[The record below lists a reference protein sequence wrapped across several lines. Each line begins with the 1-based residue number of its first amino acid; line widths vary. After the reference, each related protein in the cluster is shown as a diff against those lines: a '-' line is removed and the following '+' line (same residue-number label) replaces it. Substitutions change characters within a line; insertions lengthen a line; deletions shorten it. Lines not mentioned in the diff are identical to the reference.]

1 MQYLCSLAVSPV
13 PPACVAWTEQK
24 AGGGFSLTGLHF
36 LHFRSFGGPTSTLL
50 ASLATA
56 WCGSGPVAL
65 SGWHLRGGF
74 FLGPVFC
81 GRHPEALKAARGN
94 CPILSPQ
101 KLCKWLSSIAALWIS
116 LLLCGLKGK
125 PKLGGSQEL
134 ENVLGNE
141 GMDFFDWCYRSD
153 NIQA

>member
-1 MQYLCSLAVSPV
+1 MIVQYLCSLAVSPV

-65 SGWHLRGGF
+65 SGWHLWGGF

-101 KLCKWLSSIAALWIS
+101 KLCKWLSSIS